1 MSKFLRAQLAA
12 PVATMVDGLLTVAL
26 VEGFALWYGVAG
38 TAGSLGGAMASF
50 ALGRFWVF
58 NQSHK
63 SGITAQAARYFLVWM
78 GYVILNFLLLVL
90 LTEVFSLD
98 YRVGKITTTLVIGV
112 AYSYVMQRKFVFQ

>member
-1 MSKFLRAQLAA
+1 MTQFLRAQLASLA
-12 PVATMVDGLLTVAL
+12 ATLVDSLLTVAL
-26 VEGFALWYGVAG
+26 VEGFAIWYGAAGVAG
-38 TAGSLGGAMASF
+38 NLGGAVTSF

-58 NQSHK
+58 NKSDK
-63 SGITAQAARYFLVWM
+63 SGITQAARYFTMWM

-90 LTEVFSLD
+90 LTEVFTLD